1 MKGLQDRLGSLA
13 VTADDKFDPARAI
26 QQLRCISTKLD
37 ALGDTVVPTLKTHA
51 FLKALP
57 DKHYGPFKT
66 VLLCE
71 KPRDGSA
78 ALDFDDV
85 ANRATA
91 YHAMQ
96 IRGKVCTN
104 DDCSGS
110 HGRALNT
117 VVHGGAREF
126 RRQGGR
132 GQGRGRRGNGG
143 RTSNGNNSSSN
154 SNNSNGGINS
164 NGKSYGGSSAGSA
177 QGVRGRGHDN
187 QSSGRGRGRGLDTGQ
202 NHRGGCK
209 YYYNSTEHGWHN
221 YPLGLSHEA
230 EHAKER
236 ANVVQESAAW
246 ITRVQA
252 DSSELQDFALV
263 IGDDMQ
269 VQKDVPAAAQPEER
283 AGGDVGGV

>member
-91 YHAMQ
+91 YHAMR
-96 IRGKVCTN
+96 IRGKVSPN
-104 DDCSGS
+104 DDGSGS

-132 GQGRGRRGNGG
+132 VQGRARRRNGG
-143 RTSNGNNSSSN
+143 RTSNGNSSSN
-154 SNNSNGGINS
+154 S
-164 NGKSYGGSSAGSA
+164 
-177 QGVRGRGHDN
+177 
-187 QSSGRGRGRGLDTGQ
+187 T
-202 NHRGGCK
+202 C
-209 YYYNSTEHGWHN
+209 
-221 YPLGLSHEA
+221 
-230 EHAKER
+230 
-236 ANVVQESAAW
+236 
-246 ITRVQA
+246 
-252 DSSELQDFALV
+252 
-263 IGDDMQ
+263 
-269 VQKDVPAAAQPEER
+269 
-283 AGGDVGGV
+283 